1 LKVNETIPR
10 RQNILYF
17 VSGLISNEKYP
28 SWKKAKSWEQYSWCA
43 ILCFNLFWIQ
53 NEMWKSWL
61 IKYEAESVLIHKEG
75 LKR

>member
-28 SWKKAKSWEQYSWCA
+28 SWKKAKS
-43 ILCFNLFWIQ
+43 
-53 NEMWKSWL
+53 
-61 IKYEAESVLIHKEG
+61 
-75 LKR
+75 